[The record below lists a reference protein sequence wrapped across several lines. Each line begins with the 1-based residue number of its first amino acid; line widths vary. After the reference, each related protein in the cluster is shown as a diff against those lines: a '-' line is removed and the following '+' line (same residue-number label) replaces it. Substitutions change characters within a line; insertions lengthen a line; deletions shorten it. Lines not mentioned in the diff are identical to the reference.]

1 MPITICREQILSE
14 NYRDFIVSR
23 LQEDLFE
30 ARFPKAECQQ
40 QAGEFYK
47 SIYIESQLAD
57 PIEFGRYP
65 YNSVPKCYTLLDTQA
80 LQQSGIIEVQNYPS
94 LNLQGS
100 GVLIGFV
107 DTGIDYRNTIFR
119 NLDGSSRIVGIWDQT
134 IQDGQLPEGMLYGSE
149 YTKDQIDVALQS
161 ENPLE
166 VVPSR
171 DENGHG
177 TFVASVAAG
186 SSNEENQFLGAAPES
201 QIAVVKLKPAKQYLK
216 DFYLIRTNATCYQE
230 NDIMLGVAYLNQ
242 LAERLNLPLVICIA
256 LGTNFGGRT
265 ANSPLASILD
275 IYGNIANRAIVIAAG
290 NEANQRHHFLG
301 NADNV
306 NDTQQVEIRVGEN
319 VSGFCMEL
327 WSDALDIFAVSIL
340 SPSGEKTYRF
350 PIRSEQT
357 ANYTF
362 VLERTTITIDY
373 KVFVERLDSEL
384 IFFRFESPTP
394 GIWKIE
400 VEPIQ
405 LQGGTFHMWLPMMEF
420 LENEVFF
427 LQSNPDYTITEPGST
442 LSAMTVGFYNG
453 SDNSI
458 AIQSGRGY
466 TRNNRIK
473 PDFVAP
479 GVNVTGATTR
489 NQFVA
494 RTASSIAAGI
504 TAGAAA
510 LIMEWVVYGLQQRT
524 IDSTQVRNLLVIG
537 TDKRP
542 NEEYPNREWGYGTL
556 NVFNTFET
564 IRQI

>member
-1 MPITICREQILSE
+1 MPNSCREQILSE
-14 NYRDFIVSR
+14 NYRDFIVSA

-30 ARFPKAECQQ
+30 TRFPSVECEQM
-40 QAGEFYK
+40 AGEFYK
-47 SIYIESQLAD
+47 SIYVESQLAD

-80 LQQSGIIEVQNYPS
+80 LEQSGIIQVQNYPT

-100 GVLIGFV
+100 GVLIGFI
-107 DTGIDYRNTIFR
+107 DTGIDYQNPIFR

-134 IQDGQLPEGMLYGSE
+134 IQDGQPPEGLSYGTE
-149 YTKDQIDVALQS
+149 YTQEQIDAALRG

-166 VVPSR
+166 LVLSR

-186 SSNEENQFLGAAPES
+186 SANEENQFLGAAPES

-216 DFYLIRTNATCYQE
+216 DFYLIRTDAPCYQE
-230 NDIMLGVAYLNQ
+230 NDIMLGVTYLNQ
-242 LAERLNLPLVICIA
+242 LADRLGLPLVICIA

-301 NADNV
+301 TADNV
-306 NDTQQVEIRVGEN
+306 NDTRQVEIRVGEN

-327 WSDALDIFAVSIL
+327 WSDALDLFAVSII
-340 SPSGEKTYRF
+340 SPSGEQTYRF

-362 VLERTTITIDY
+362 VLERTTVTVDY
-373 KVFVERLDSEL
+373 KVFVERLNSEL
-384 IFFRFESPTP
+384 VFFRFINPTP
-394 GIWKIE
+394 GIWKVS
-400 VEPIQ
+400 VEPVQ
-405 LQGGTFHMWLPMMEF
+405 LEDGTFHMWLPMTEF
-420 LENEVFF
+420 LENDVFF
-427 LQSNPDYTITEPGST
+427 IQSNPDYTITEPGST

-453 SDNSI
+453 NDNSI

-466 TRNNRIK
+466 TRGNRVK

-479 GVNVTGATTR
+479 GVDVTGATTR
-489 NQFVA
+489 NQFVT

-510 LIMEWVVYGLQQRT
+510 LTMEWVVYGLQQRT

-537 TDKRP
+537 TEKRP